1 MTVSSLSN
9 AERSKIINH
18 SLKFIITM
26 ITTEKKQMNLLPDL
40 PENFENW
47 EAAGKWFDQIGCT
60 LTFEPEEE
68 DLSPDDMFD
77 WDYGNGKTPEE
88 NKADF
93 YKKWEEVGSPWW
105 FCAKVSISF
114 NGIEGTDYLGGCNYN
129 SFEEFKDGM
138 NGYMCGMIHQ
148 AYDELQLELL
158 ETAEKL
164 MKDFVLIVHANT
176 SPEVFGPFPSEEVAN
191 EFSENWRDSEGDQ
204 DGVYPFKG
212 IVPQF

>member
-47 EAAGKWFDQIGCT
+47 EAAEKWFDQIGCT

-77 WDYGNGKTPEE
+77 WNYGNGKTPEE
-88 NKADF
+88 NRSEF
-93 YKKWEEVGSPWW
+93 YKKSEEVGFPWW
-105 FCAKVSISF
+105 FCAKISTSF

-129 SFEEFKDGM
+129 SFEEFKNQMDW
-138 NGYMCGMIHQ
+138 NVYDMISQ
-148 AYDELQLELL
+148 AYDELQLELIQ
-158 ETAEKL
+158 TAEKL
-164 MKDFVLIVHANT
+164 MKNFVLVVHGDA

-191 EFSENWRDSEGDQ
+191 EFAGNWRESEGDH
-204 DGVYPFKG
+204 DGIYPFKG
-212 IVPQF
+212 IAPQF